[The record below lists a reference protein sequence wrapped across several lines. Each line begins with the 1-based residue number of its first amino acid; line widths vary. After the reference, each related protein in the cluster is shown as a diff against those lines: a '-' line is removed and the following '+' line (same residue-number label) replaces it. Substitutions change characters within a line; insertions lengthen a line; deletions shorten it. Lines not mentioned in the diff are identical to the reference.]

1 MKLSIINCEDY
12 EFEILVQTYWGNFC
26 CYAYQI
32 NDQKIN
38 DLRSAEFSTLYAK
51 NIFLNE
57 EEQYSIKKTEE
68 GYFSYR
74 VIGKYLGSDKIKFE
88 DCVFALDSQVPKDIN
103 IGEFVS
109 FEFLRTDLII

>member
-1 MKLSIINCEDY
+1 MKLEIVQHDEY
-12 EFEILVQTYWGNFC
+12 EFEILVQTSFGNFC

-38 DLRSAEFSTLYAK
+38 GLKSAEFSTLYSK

-57 EEQYSIKKTEE
+57 EEQYLIKKTEE

-74 VIGKYLGSDKIKFE
+74 VIGKY
-88 DCVFALDSQVPKDIN
+88 
-103 IGEFVS
+103 
-109 FEFLRTDLII
+109 